1 MTRAT
6 KLIPVIE
13 MASRETDKAM
23 QILVQA
29 NNVLEQERHQLED
42 LLRYREE
49 YLQQFRR
56 GDALQMSARKAIDL
70 RSFLAQ
76 LDNAIRMQQSHV
88 ERCFVQ
94 TQKQQQLWL
103 QAKNKQR
110 SIESLKERYQN
121 EAEQK
126 QQKQEQ
132 RFADEHTAMLWARK
146 HK

>member
-13 MASRETDKAM
+13 MAGRETDKAM

-29 NNVLEQERHQLED
+29 NNVLERERNQLND

-49 YLQQFRR
+49 YLQQFRQ

-76 LDNAIRMQQSHV
+76 LDHAIRLQQSHV
-88 ERCFVQ
+88 EHCFKQ
-94 TQKQQQLWL
+94 TQEQQQLWL
-103 QAKNKQR
+103 KARNKQR
-110 SIESLKERYQN
+110 SIESLKQRYQA
-121 EAEQK
+121 EADQR

-132 RFADEHTAMLWARK
+132 RLADEHTAMLWARK

>member
-1 MTRAT
+1 MSRAT

-23 QILVQA
+23 QSLVQA

-49 YLQQFRR
+49 YLQQFRQ

-103 QAKNKQR
+103 QAKSKQR

>member
-13 MASRETDKAM
+13 MACRETDKAM
-23 QILVQA
+23 QSLVQA
-29 NNVLEQERHQLED
+29 NNVLDQERHQLND

-56 GDALQMSARKAIDL
+56 GDTQQMSARKAIDL

-76 LDNAIRMQQSHV
+76 LDHAIRLQQSQV
-88 ERCFVQ
+88 ERCFIQ
-94 TQKQQQLWL
+94 TQHQQQLWL
-103 QAKNKQR
+103 QARNKQR
-110 SIESLKERYQN
+110 SIESLKDRYQK
-121 EAEQK
+121 EAEQR

-132 RFADEHTAMLWARK
+132 RLADEHTAMLWARK

>member
-13 MASRETDKAM
+13 MAGRETDKAM
-23 QILVQA
+23 QSLVQA
-29 NNVLEQERHQLED
+29 NNVLEHERNQLND

-49 YLQQFRR
+49 YLQQFRQ

-76 LDNAIRMQQSHV
+76 LDHAIRLQQSHV

-94 TQKQQQLWL
+94 TQQQQQLWL
-103 QAKNKQR
+103 KARNKQR
-110 SIESLKERYQN
+110 SIESLKERYQT
-121 EAEQK
+121 EDEQR

-132 RFADEHTAMLWARK
+132 RLADEHTAMLWARK

>member
-23 QILVQA
+23 QSLVHA
-29 NNVLEQERHQLED
+29 NSVLEQERNQLND

-49 YLQQFRR
+49 YLQQFRQ
-56 GDALQMSARKAIDL
+56 GNAMQMSARKAIDL

-76 LDNAIRMQQSHV
+76 LDNAIRMQQKHV
-88 ERCFVQ
+88 EQCFMQ

-103 QAKNKQR
+103 QARNKQQ
-110 SIESLKERYQN
+110 SIESLKQRYQK
-121 EAEQK
+121 EAEQR
-126 QQKQEQ
+126 QYKQEQ
-132 RFADEHTAMLWARK
+132 RLADEHTAMLWSRK

>member
-23 QILVQA
+23 QSLVQA
-29 NNVLEQERHQLED
+29 NHILEQERHQLND

-49 YLQQFRR
+49 YLQQFRQ

-88 ERCFVQ
+88 ERCFMQ
-94 TQKQQQLWL
+94 TQKQQQIWL
-103 QAKNKQR
+103 QTKNKQR
-110 SIESLKERYQN
+110 SIESLKERYQK
-121 EAEQK
+121 EDEQR
-126 QQKQEQ
+126 QHKQEQ
-132 RFADEHTAMLWARK
+132 RLADEHTAMLWARK

>member
-1 MTRAT
+1 M
-6 KLIPVIE
+6 
-13 MASRETDKAM
+13 
-23 QILVQA
+23 
-29 NNVLEQERHQLED
+29 LEQERHQLED

-49 YLQQFRR
+49 YLQQFRQ

>member
-29 NNVLEQERHQLED
+29 NNMLERERNQLND

-49 YLQQFRR
+49 YLQQFRQ

-76 LDNAIRMQQSHV
+76 LDHAIRLQQSHV
-88 ERCFVQ
+88 EQCFKQ
-94 TQKQQQLWL
+94 TQQQQQLWL
-103 QAKNKQR
+103 KARNKQR
-110 SIESLKERYQN
+110 SIESLKQRYQT
-121 EAEQK
+121 EAEQR

-132 RFADEHTAMLWARK
+132 RLADEHTAMLWARK

>member
-13 MASRETDKAM
+13 MAGRETDKAM
-23 QILVQA
+23 QSLVQA
-29 NNVLEQERHQLED
+29 NNVLEHERNQLND

-49 YLQQFRR
+49 YLQQFRQ

-76 LDNAIRMQQSHV
+76 LDNAIRLQQSHV

-94 TQKQQQLWL
+94 TQQQQQLWL
-103 QAKNKQR
+103 KARNKQR
-110 SIESLKERYQN
+110 SIESLKQRYQT
-121 EAEQK
+121 EDEQR

-132 RFADEHTAMLWARK
+132 RLADEHTAMLWARK

>member
-42 LLRYREE
+42 LRRYREE
-49 YLQQFRR
+49 YLQQFRQ